1 MRKIMKTSKFAL
13 GWAQKIQSLHSS
25 DKVALFLDAS
35 FEKAASLR
43 RGFLLLLGFCITH
56 QIENFCHKVKKC
68 D

>member
-43 RGFLLLLGFCITH
+43 RGFCCSWGSALLIRLKIFAI
-56 QIENFCHKVKKC
+56 K
-68 D
+68 